1 MAIIRT
7 ITALLWYVL
16 FTLIVMYFAT
26 NFMYAK
32 AQTLDTHNSAQYYSV
47 ASSHTLDRSYPRHE
61 DGKTPLKVLQD
72 KKQNLKIS
80 KNPVS
85 KTHDY
90 LQILSDKLQGLNH
103 TQTLDLLTAKDHL
116 INLQA
121 LRHEFFIKSQSDN
134 NLEKHQKSFDS
145 LLSKIDNSIVKTC
158 LKIPSTD
165 EIKEILKD
173 DYDVLSPLISEEKSR
188 VLATEIAQNDA
199 TVHRE
204 NDLLTQDKTKL
215 ELNNL
220 RIELGLDE
228 DYFGMSQSEQQNLIV
243 IATLKAFAPCAAQL
257 LKGKKLND
265 KYRHLCATRFLPV
278 TQKITNVSDEEMLKQ
293 GGRESFIKSLMPTVD
308 KHAIEYV
315 NTMHNL
321 ENALKTGKI
330 KQLTDEQKV
339 WYEIA
344 KEQSQ
349 KYM

>member
-1 MAIIRT
+1 
-7 ITALLWYVL
+7 
-16 FTLIVMYFAT
+16 
-26 NFMYAK
+26 
-32 AQTLDTHNSAQYYSV
+32 
-47 ASSHTLDRSYPRHE
+47 
-61 DGKTPLKVLQD
+61 
-72 KKQNLKIS
+72 
-80 KNPVS
+80 
-85 KTHDY
+85 
-90 LQILSDKLQGLNH
+90 
-103 TQTLDLLTAKDHL
+103 
-116 INLQA
+116 
-121 LRHEFFIKSQSDN
+121 
-134 NLEKHQKSFDS
+134 
-145 LLSKIDNSIVKTC
+145 
-158 LKIPSTD
+158 
-165 EIKEILKD
+165 
-173 DYDVLSPLISEEKSR
+173 
-188 VLATEIAQNDA
+188 
-199 TVHRE
+199 
-204 NDLLTQDKTKL
+204 
-215 ELNNL
+215 
-220 RIELGLDE
+220 
-228 DYFGMSQSEQQNLIV
+228 MSQSEQQNLIV